1 MQIFSHTPIMV
12 EANVMCIMCCTW
24 STGYRWAVS
33 HKWRDTRW
41 MDRPQNKSCYVL
53 DTFPTTQ
60 HNYIQKITST
70 HAQTKLPN
78 EVLISSRWKHLDS
91 SLGMKFQY
99 RLSSMPVIES
109 AIDEIDM
116 QTPRPPL
123 SSQNSYT
130 MSHTNFNISCLS
142 RCKFASCN
150 AITDTSSR
158 TDVVRLQSSNTN
170 TLPMSKP
177 NSISRPF

>member
-1 MQIFSHTPIMV
+1 
-12 EANVMCIMCCTW
+12 
-24 STGYRWAVS
+24 
-33 HKWRDTRW
+33 

-158 TDVVRLQSSNTN
+158 TDVVRLQTQIHCLCPNQTQFPGHFSHAQARLDNKKNCSYRPIQEIWSNLIN
-170 TLPMSKP
+170 KKEY
-177 NSISRPF
+177 NSLS